1 MNDFAK
7 RWVAALRSG
16 EFQQATGCL
25 RYGDGY
31 CCLGVACE
39 LYRRETGEGEWDGK
53 NFFLGQHA
61 SLPRD
66 IKNALQLRRSDGHFN
81 NKHRLADMNDS
92 GCTFAEIADLIESE
106 PAGLFVEGGE
116 G

>member
-16 EFQQATGCL
+16 EFKQTRNRL
-25 RYGDGY
+25 HYGDGY

-39 LYRRETGEGEWDGK
+39 LYRRETGKGKWDSN
-53 NFFLGQHA
+53 NFFLGKNVT
-61 SLPRD
+61 LPLVVRES
-66 IKNALQLRRSDGHFN
+66 LQLRRDNGRFGSGG
-81 NKHRLADMNDS
+81 LATMNDD
-92 GCTFAEIADLIESE
+92 GRTFAEIADLIESE